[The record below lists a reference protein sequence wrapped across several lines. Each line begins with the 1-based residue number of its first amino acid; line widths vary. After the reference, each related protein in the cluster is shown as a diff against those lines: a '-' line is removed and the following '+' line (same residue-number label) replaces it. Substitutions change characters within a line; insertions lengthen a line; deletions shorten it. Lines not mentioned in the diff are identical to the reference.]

1 MAEEQPQTSERNFV
15 SFKIGNDT
23 FYGERINNDDVNGIK
38 YLKEGK
44 LEWIEKE
51 NIKSEVSTVDEE
63 KVKEYIN
70 ICDKN
75 SDRCKDLEQKTDE
88 TENKDDDEEVD
99 KGEGGNEAE
108 EGEKVDKAEETT
120 VTKSE
125 EGGNEAEE
133 KLNPRLPENP
143 KSINQSQKNVAG
155 EKNPKEQFIKYPKKN
170 SEQTND
176 DDDEKKKE
184 ALKKKRS

>member
-44 LEWIEKE
+44 LEWIKKE

-108 EGEKVDKAEETT
+108 EGKNKTI
-120 VTKSE
+120 
-125 EGGNEAEE
+125 
-133 KLNPRLPENP
+133 NPTRPENP
-143 KSINQSQKNVAG
+143 KSINQSQKNIAG
-155 EKNPKEQFIKYPKKN
+155 EKKSKREFIYDPDNRGNKEKN
-170 SEQTND
+170 KDKGGQ
-176 DDDEKKKE
+176 
-184 ALKKKRS
+184 